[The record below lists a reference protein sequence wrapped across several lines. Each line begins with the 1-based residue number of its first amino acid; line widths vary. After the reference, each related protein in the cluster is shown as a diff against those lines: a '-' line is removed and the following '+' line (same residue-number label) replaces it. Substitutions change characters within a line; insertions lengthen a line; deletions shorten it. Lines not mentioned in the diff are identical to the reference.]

1 MALALLFFVG
11 DCAGSTAG
19 SIKVVRHLVL
29 ARLLAARSCAPYIPS
44 SCAPLDGAIM
54 DQQALLAVIAFVLIY
69 VAAFVLG
76 TGVLALDAPF
86 HGRAHTSALDLIFA
100 SASTLAGRN
109 RGDGV
114 RPSCCDSRS
123 GISQAAVSLLPASRG
138 REGARALRTPTAGV
152 EPDRGEAWERLSRCA
167 SPGFVR
173 CGTLARLGQ

>member
-1 MALALLFFVG
+1 
-11 DCAGSTAG
+11 
-19 SIKVVRHLVL
+19 
-29 ARLLAARSCAPYIPS
+29 
-44 SCAPLDGAIM
+44 M

-69 VAAFVLG
+69 LAAFVLG

-114 RPSCCDSRS
+114 LPSCGDSRS
-123 GISQAAVSLLPASRG
+123 GISQAGGISFFLLRAD
-138 REGARALRTPTAGV
+138 ARALAPCGHRRPVWSPTVARRGSGGPDAGAL
-152 EPDRGEAWERLSRCA
+152 GS
-167 SPGFVR
+167 FR